1 MNHLCPVCG
10 SGMKTIS
17 ERVRVD
23 GVFVVSLRCR
33 KSNCR
38 KNITIY
44 PNETGPVHKQG
55 HQRMLSDEQVME
67 ILQSDRPHTH
77 LAADHGC
84 SAATIRDVRIGR
96 RYANVCPDLP
106 RRTEWV
112 GPRRFCADCIHHLGG
127 KCSMGFPEARRPSYA
142 QICSIYEQKERTV
155 DFRMEVKPKYAMEA
169 HELSP
174 V

>member
-1 MNHLCPVCG
+1 MTHSCPVCG
-10 SGMKTIS
+10 SDMNVIRQ
-17 ERVRVD
+17 RVRSD
-23 GVFVVSLRCR
+23 GVLVLALRCR
-33 KSNCR
+33 KAKCR
-38 KNITIY
+38 KNITVY

-55 HQRMLSDEQVME
+55 HQRMLSDEQVVE

-96 RYANVCPDLP
+96 RYANVRPDLP

-112 GPRRFCADCIHHLGG
+112 GPRRFCADCIQYLGG
-127 KCSMGFPEARRPSYA
+127 KCSMGFPEAKRPSYA
-142 QICSIYEQKERTV
+142 QICSVYEQKERTV
-155 DFRMEVKPKYAMEA
+155 DFRMEVRSKYAMEA
-169 HELSP
+169 NELSL